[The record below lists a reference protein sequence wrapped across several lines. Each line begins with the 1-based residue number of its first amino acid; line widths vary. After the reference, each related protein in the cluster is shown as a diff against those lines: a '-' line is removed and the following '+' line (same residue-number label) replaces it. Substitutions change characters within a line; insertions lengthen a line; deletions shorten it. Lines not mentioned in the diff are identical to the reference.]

1 MAFVPTAAPSSDL
14 ETGLARDGA
23 PVYEG
28 WVARRALS
36 SVAIAVFVAS
46 SIAHGQPA
54 PPRPESAVSPPVS
67 TAPLAA
73 AYPDGAHGDAEVTL
87 EIVIDKTGR
96 VTSAKAVTGDE
107 PFASAAI
114 AAASGW
120 FFSPATRGGKPLAAR
135 IRVAI
140 GFHEQVAPPPPEPQP
155 PPPPTGAP
163 PPPPPVKPP
172 DPLEVNVRGQLPP
185 ATQSMTR
192 AEVRLLPGA
201 FGDPFRAIEALPGV
215 TPIASGVPYFY
226 VRGAPPGNVG
236 YFLDDIRVPILFH
249 LGLGPS
255 VIHPSL
261 VDRVDLY
268 EGGYPAQYGRFAGAI
283 VSGETRPPRPEL
295 HAEGNIR
302 LVDAGAIV
310 EAPFADGRGT
320 VLAGGRYGYTTLLLK
335 LIAPDVD
342 LSYWDYQARASYK
355 FNADDQLSAF
365 AFGSYDHWA
374 TKQNG
379 KFQTLF
385 DTTFHR
391 LDLRYDHALSGGG
404 TVRQAVTLG
413 LDRTGLGDSRS
424 VFDKMLA
431 TRTEVVKPLSNDV
444 VVRFGADMTLD
455 AISSDL
461 FRIGDSGTQGSL
473 DSLFPS
479 RTDLAVGMRGDA
491 VIELG
496 PRLELTPGLRVDL
509 YGSQGA
515 TALGVDPRLASR
527 LAITRDFRL
536 VQAIGV
542 ASQPPSFFLPGPGL
556 QPDLSGGLQRS
567 FQTSAGFEFDAPLEF
582 ATSITGFHDAFFD
595 MTDPLGAQPSL
606 GDHVPDDL
614 SGRSNG
620 QAYGLEVS
628 IKRKLTKK
636 LGGFISYTLSR
647 SIRTRALP
655 VIEGTRVQVESL
667 TFPST
672 FDRTHVLNAAAA
684 YDFGRGYRAG
694 ARVMFYT
701 GTPATLTATPTR
713 AQIEEPARLP
723 PFFRLDIRLEKRW
736 NIGKAG
742 WLSFVIEMLNATFS
756 KEVVSVDCANTIGN
770 VTSSSTSGCKDQSIG
785 PVTIPSIGIE
795 GGF

>member
-1 MAFVPTAAPSSDL
+1 MTPIYD
-14 ETGLARDGA
+14 
-23 PVYEG
+23 G
-28 WVARRALS
+28 WVARRALL
-36 SVAIAVFVAS
+36 SVAIAACLAS
-46 SIAHGQPA
+46 GIARAQPA
-54 PPRPESAVSPPVS
+54 PARPESAISPPVS
-67 TAPLAA
+67 AAPLAA
-73 AYPDGAHGDAEVTL
+73 AYPAGAHGDAEVTL
-87 EIVIDKTGR
+87 EIVVDKTGH
-96 VTSAKAVTGDE
+96 VTGAKAISGEE
-107 PFASAAI
+107 PFASAAS
-114 AAASGW
+114 AASSGW
-120 FFSPATRGGKPLAAR
+120 FFSPAMRDGEPLSAR

-140 GFHEQVAPPPPEPQP
+140 RFHEELAPSPPGPIP
-155 PPPPTGAP
+155 PPPPGAP
-163 PPPPPVKPP
+163 PPPPGSAVSPAPPPAKPP
-172 DPLEVNVRGQLPP
+172 EPLEVNVRGELPP

-236 YFLDDIRVPILFH
+236 YFLDEIRVPVLFH

-342 LSYWDYQARASYK
+342 LSYWDYQARASYRLD
-355 FNADDQLSAF
+355 AQDQLSAF

-374 TKQNG
+374 TKQDG

-404 TVRQAVTLG
+404 TLRQAVTLG
-413 LDRTGLGDSRS
+413 LDRTGLGDDRS
-424 VFDKMLA
+424 VFDKMIA
-431 TRTEVVKPLSNDV
+431 TRTEVIKPLSNDV
-444 VVRFGADMTLD
+444 IVRFGADMIVD

-461 FRIGDSGTQGSL
+461 SRVGDSGIQGGI

-479 RTDLAVGMRGDA
+479 RTDLSVGVRGDA
-491 VIELG
+491 VIQIS

-515 TALGVDPRLASR
+515 TAIGVDPRLSSR
-527 LAITRDFRL
+527 VSITRGFRL
-536 VQAIGV
+536 VQALGV

-556 QPDLSGGLQRS
+556 QPELSGGLQRS
-567 FQTSAGFEFDAPLEF
+567 FQSSAGFEFDAPLEF
-582 ATSITGFHDAFFD
+582 ATSITAFHDAFFD
-595 MTDPLGAQPSL
+595 MTDPLGTQPSL
-606 GDHVPDDL
+606 GNHVPDDF
-614 SGRSNG
+614 SSRSNG
-620 QAYGLEVS
+620 QAYGLEIS

-636 LGGFISYTLSR
+636 LGGFLSYTLSR
-647 SIRTRALP
+647 SIRTRDLP
-655 VIEGTRVQVESL
+655 LIDAGRPRVESV

-672 FDRTHVLNAAAA
+672 FDRTHVLNAATA

-694 ARVMFYT
+694 VRVMFYT
-701 GTPATLTATPTR
+701 GTPATLTAVPTR
-713 AQIEEPARLP
+713 AQLEDPSRLP

-756 KEVVSVDCANTIGN
+756 KEVVSVDCQNGVGSGG
-770 VTSSSTSGCKDQSIG
+770 VTNEATSCKDTAIG